1 MGRRQAQ
8 PTLFESGMLFG
19 PDFLRDH
26 AGQIMS
32 DGRIA
37 VVELVANAYDAGA
50 SRVNVQ
56 WPTERGEALVVE
68 DDGTG
73 MTPDQFQRRWRTL
86 GYRRTQEQGTH
97 AEFPAGTAPAR
108 KRIAFGQSGKGRH
121 GAFCFADEYV
131 IATWRDGTG
140 MSVKVSLTNGGREP
154 FHFSKPELSKKAGHG
169 TRISA
174 TVCRNLVSLD
184 EIVRAIG
191 SKFLV
196 DPGFAITVNGEAL
209 ELLSLSSVN
218 EHACDVPGLGKVS
231 IVHIDPQASDRTTHL
246 RGITWWVNGR
256 MVGIPSW
263 NGLDE
268 RGAILDGRS
277 AEAKRFSFVVKA
289 DALHGEG
296 NIKPDWTGF
305 YPNERVAAVQR
316 VVREHII
323 RSLDTVL
330 AAGRKER
337 KKAALIETKAVLGEL
352 SVVSRKAVGQ
362 FADQLLTLC
371 PSLSQG
377 DLARTLTLFANIE
390 KSRSGFEL
398 LAELAACAPDDLDRW
413 TRIMQR
419 WTANE
424 AEAVLSELH
433 WRLELLARLETL
445 IGQAKAD
452 ELHELQPLFERGL
465 WIFGP
470 EFESVEF
477 RSNRSLVTVVRD
489 LLGGTEQRLPRDRP
503 DFVALAD
510 RSIGLYAADSY
521 DSNSEVNGIAKV
533 LVVELKHGGSTLTS
547 AEVRQPEDYVT
558 HLRKGH
564 HVQPSTKF
572 VVFVLGALLGDEAS
586 DERRVGD
593 HLVITPMKYSTIL
606 QRAHA
611 RTFNLLN
618 KVKSVFPAVPPD
630 AEVEAVLAEPEQPLF
645 DQVGMATVNG
655 ARSVPAT
662 TGR

>member
-1 MGRRQAQ
+1 MTQAQ
-8 PTLFESGMLFG
+8 PTLFDSGMLFG

-37 VVELVANAYDAGA
+37 IVELVANAYDAGA
-50 SRVNVQ
+50 SRVNVE
-56 WPTERGEALVVE
+56 WPSERGESLVVE
-68 DDGTG
+68 DNGTG
-73 MTPDQFQRRWRTL
+73 MSQEQFQRRWRTL
-86 GYRRTQEQGTH
+86 GYRRTQEQGPL
-97 AEFPAGTAPAR
+97 AELPTDSALVR

-131 IATWRDGTG
+131 IETWRDGTC
-140 MSVKVSLTNGGREP
+140 MLVTVSLTNGGREP
-154 FHFSKPELSKKAGHG
+154 FHFSEPKLSEKAGHG
-169 TRISA
+169 TRIIA
-174 TVCRNLVSLD
+174 TIKRNLISRD
-184 EIVRAIG
+184 DIVRAIG

-196 DPGFAITVNGEAL
+196 DPGFGIAVNGQSL
-209 ELLSLSSVN
+209 ELLRLPSVN
-218 EHACDVPGLGKVS
+218 AHVCEVPGVGQVS

-256 MVGIPSW
+256 MVGSPSW

-268 RGAILDGRS
+268 RGAVLDGRS

-289 DALHGEG
+289 DILHGDQ
-296 NIKPDWTGF
+296 NVKPDWTGF
-305 YPNERVAAVQR
+305 YTNERVAAVQR
-316 VVREHII
+316 VVRDHII
-323 RSLDTVL
+323 EALDGVL
-330 AAGRKER
+330 AIGRKER
-337 KKAALIETKAVLGEL
+337 KKAALVETREVLGEL
-352 SVVSRKAVGQ
+352 SPVSRNAVGQ
-362 FADQLLTLC
+362 FADQLLASC

-377 DLARTLTLFANIE
+377 DLARTLSLFANIE
-390 KSRSGFEL
+390 KSRGGFEL

-413 TRIMQR
+413 ARIMQR

-424 AEAVLSELH
+424 AEAVLGELH
-433 WRLELLARLETL
+433 WRLELLAKLQTL
-445 IGQAKAD
+445 IEQARAD

-477 RSNRSLVTVVRD
+477 RSNRSLVRVVRE
-489 LLGGTEQRLPRDRP
+489 LLGGTEKQLPRNRP

-510 RSIGLYAADSY
+510 RSIGLYSADSY
-521 DSNSEVNGIAKV
+521 DARSEVNGIEKV

-547 AEVRQPEDYVT
+547 ADVRQPEDYVT

-572 VVFVLGALLGDEAS
+572 VVFVLGAFLGDEAS

-593 HLVITPMKYSTIL
+593 FLVITPMMYSTIL

-611 RTFNLLN
+611 RTFNLLH
-618 KVKSVFPAVPPD
+618 KVKSVFPAVAPD

-645 DQVGMATVNG
+645 NQVGTKQ
-655 ARSVPAT
+655 
-662 TGR
+662 